1 VQLPF
6 PNWKGAGVAIP
17 VFSLR
22 STSGFGTGEFGDIKL
37 LVDWAKL
44 AGLKVI
50 QLLPV
55 NDTTA
60 THTYADSYPYAAI
73 SAFAC
78 TQLYLNLQKVAGEKN
93 RSVISALKDI
103 HDQINEL
110 PNIDYER
117 VMKLKFDTVKKLYAL
132 QKEAFKND
140 TSILSFL
147 N

>member
-1 VQLPF
+1 M
-6 PNWKGAGVAIP
+6 
-17 VFSLR
+17 
-22 STSGFGTGEFGDIKL
+22 
-37 LVDWAKL
+37 
-44 AGLKVI
+44 I

-60 THTYADSYPYAAI
+60 THTYCRFIPICGNIRFCPAPALPEPGKS
-73 SAFAC
+73 
-78 TQLYLNLQKVAGEKN
+78 AGEKN

-110 PNIDYER
+110 TNIDYEQ

-140 TSILSFL
+140 TKYFEFFEL
-147 N
+147 NRHWLVPYAAFVT